1 MGNTYDISSELE
13 TFIRRKYKNCIYCG
27 IKLKNSKKNY
37 RNKATIEHIDNIVR
51 HRTKDNLAMCCN
63 SCNASKGKL
72 PLRVWLETD
81 YCKKK
86 KVKSKMAPIV
96 KRFLRK
102 HKSK

>member
-1 MGNTYDISSELE
+1 MGNAYDISFELE

-37 RNKATIEHIDNIVR
+37 HDKATIEHIDNIVR

-72 PLRVWLETD
+72 PLWNWLRKG
-81 YCKKK
+81 YCIKKD
-86 KVKSKMAPIV
+86 VKTEMAPIA
-96 KRFLRK
+96 RNFLRK
-102 HKSK
+102 HRPK